1 RLLLAWALSALA
13 LLVAAAIVPGAV
25 VHDYRSAL
33 VAAAAIAVL
42 NAVLPPLVAAIRLPF
57 MALLG
62 FFVVLAL
69 DAPILLAADH
79 LTDGHLTVSSFWS
92 ALGVAL
98 PAAAGGVVLNVVLG
112 TTAAAAYASRVTQP
126 PPRRSDPRA
135 PARAAAASSPA
146 RPTTSSSRPAAAR
159 LSGTR
164 TPATA
169 RSSPTGSTSCAR
181 SSCSGG
187 R

>member
-1 RLLLAWALSALA
+1 MPPAFPIARLMTTAAAGPNYGERPTWEVGRPHIHPFRALLAWAVSGIA
-13 LLVAAAIVPGAV
+13 LLVAAGVVPGASVHNFRTALAAAIVPGAV

-69 DAPILLAADH
+69 DAAILLAADH
-79 LTDGHLTVSSFWS
+79 LTNGDLTVSSFWS

-98 PAAAGGVVLNVVLG
+98 AAAAVGVVLNG
-112 TTAAAAYASRVTQP
+112 
-126 PPRRSDPRA
+126 
-135 PARAAAASSPA
+135 
-146 RPTTSSSRPAAAR
+146 
-159 LSGTR
+159 
-164 TPATA
+164 
-169 RSSPTGSTSCAR
+169 
-181 SSCSGG
+181 
-187 R
+187 